1 MTRGPW
7 NHSSSRTVLRACILS
22 SGAPSTFAQD
32 LFHANFF
39 GLAGLPGS
47 RSSLALFRTG
57 SGSLGVLAVLHP
69 GGNVCHLLVGG
80 SLGTLDDRV
89 RNLGGFLEHLQR
101 LLQVNDV
108 NSIALAEDI
117 FLHLRVPT
125 LRLVPEVN
133 PGFEQLLHR
142 DICQATS

>member
-39 GLAGLPGS
+39 GLAGLPGN

-89 RNLGGFLEHLQR
+89 RNLGGEQPDGTKSVSGRRFRFLMPAR
-101 LLQVNDV
+101 L
-108 NSIALAEDI
+108 ACRC
-117 FLHLRVPT
+117 LRSRSSFT
-125 LRLVPEVN
+125 
-133 PGFEQLLHR
+133 
-142 DICQATS
+142 TSFFGSSS

>member
-89 RNLGGFLEHLQR
+89 RNLGGEQPDGTQRVIVAGNNVIHFGGVAISVHHRNHGNAQLARFLYR
-101 LLQVNDV
+101 DLL
-108 NSIALAEDI
+108 
-117 FLHLRVPT
+117 
-125 LRLVPEVN
+125 LVGV
-133 PGFEQLLHR
+133 LSLIH
-142 DICQATS
+142 I